1 MLSIGISDPCV
12 CSKNVQTIQIMT
24 SAKILF
30 VYLRYRLQNIP
41 YFCVFKYA
49 RAVKQ
54 KVWNEAENRE
64 RDWGETLAR
73 VRLLRH
79 ALPISLLILRKKKPT
94 VLKSTKGEEK
104 RSWRKDDPSKRKMPE
119 GGTTFIEFTCRKF
132 GPCGAQVEKVREG
145 IKIDE

>member
-41 YFCVFKYA
+41 YSCVFKYA

-54 KVWNEAENRE
+54 NVGNEAENRE
-64 RDWGETLAR
+64 RDWGDF
-73 VRLLRH
+73 LRH
-79 ALPISLLILRKKKPT
+79 ALPISLLILRKKNRLFCSL
-94 VLKSTKGEEK
+94 LKE
-104 RSWRKDDPSKRKMPE
+104 RKNGH
-119 GGTTFIEFTCRKF
+119 GGRTIL
-132 GPCGAQVEKVREG
+132 VRGRCQKAEQLSLSLHAESLVRVVP
-145 IKIDE
+145 K

>member
-12 CSKNVQTIQIMT
+12 CSKNVHTIQIMT

-64 RDWGETLAR
+64 PHTP

-79 ALPISLLILRKKKPT
+79 ALPISLLILRKKNRLFCSL
-94 VLKSTKGEEK
+94 LKE
-104 RSWRKDDPSKRKMPE
+104 RKNGH
-119 GGTTFIEFTCRKF
+119 GGRTIL
-132 GPCGAQVEKVREG
+132 VRGRCQKAEQLSLSLHAESLVRVVP
-145 IKIDE
+145 K